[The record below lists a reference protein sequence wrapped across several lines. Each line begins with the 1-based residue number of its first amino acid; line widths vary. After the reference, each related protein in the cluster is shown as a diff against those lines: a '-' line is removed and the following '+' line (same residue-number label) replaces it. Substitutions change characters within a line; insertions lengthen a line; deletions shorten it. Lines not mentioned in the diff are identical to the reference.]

1 MRVKNI
7 RLLTSVV
14 LLFRDE
20 VLRETRVTHT
30 TSLQVLIIKRT
41 LSMLDLIFVAIHEAL
56 DEQLSMHIHCTR
68 KLRDTLTIHTWATNT
83 RLPLIRLVGLYCD
96 DE

>member
-7 RLLTSVV
+7 RLLTSVL

-20 VLRETRVTHT
+20 VLRETRVT
-30 TSLQVLIIKRT
+30 LQVLIIKRT
-41 LSMLDLIFVAIHEAL
+41 LSMLDLIFVVIHEAL

-68 KLRDTLTIHTWATNT
+68 KLRDTLTIHTWTTNT